1 MELWKFHGK
10 IYGTDDVKDCLHTL
24 GITEGDSL
32 CVHSELFRFGAPM
45 LPKDSFNQAIC
56 QTLLEVCGENGNLL
70 IPTFTYSFCCNEVF
84 DVLHSRSRVGMLGD
98 SFLQMPHVRRTHC
111 PIFSFAL
118 RGALSDTFMD
128 IGIEV
133 LGKDSIFDKLL
144 CHNAK
149 IITFGN
155 PYLGYT
161 FVHFLETIANVPYR
175 FDKNFSG
182 IIRDE
187 SGKESAANIIYRV
200 RHLDQRSELDYRK
213 VAHFLI
219 DLGIL
224 RLAKC
229 AGGTIGI
236 MESQRV
242 SEAILRALAKDYAA
256 FLL

>member
-1 MELWKFHGK
+1 MELWKFHSRVDS
-10 IYGTDDVKDCLHTL
+10 TDDLKNCLQSL

-32 CVHSELFRFGAPM
+32 CVHSELFRFGVPM
-45 LPKDSFNQAIC
+45 LSKDLFLQAIC
-56 QTLLEVCGENGNLL
+56 QTLLACCGTEGNLI
-70 IPTFTYSFCCNEVF
+70 IPTFTYSFCRNEVF
-84 DVLHSRSRVGMLGD
+84 DVLHSPSRVGMLGD
-98 SFLQMPHVRRTHC
+98 SFLQMSHVRRTHC

-118 RGALSDTFMD
+118 RGSLSDSLIN

-133 LGKDSIFDKLL
+133 LGKDSMFDKLL
-144 CHNAK
+144 QHNAK

-187 SGKESAANIIYRV
+187 SNKESTKNVIYRV
-200 RHLDQRSELDYRK
+200 RHLDQKSELDYQK

-224 RLAKC
+224 RLAKF

>member
-10 IYGTDDVKDCLHTL
+10 IYGTDDVKDCLRAL

-45 LPKDSFNQAIC
+45 LPKDSFNQTIC
-56 QTLLEVCGENGNLL
+56 QTLLELCGESGNLL

-84 DVLHSRSRVGMLGD
+84 DVLHSPSRVGMLGD
-98 SFLQMPHVRRTHC
+98 SFLQMPDVRRTHD

-118 RGALSDTFMD
+118 KGALSDSFMN
-128 IGIEV
+128 IGVEV

-144 CHNAK
+144 CYNAK
-149 IITFGN
+149 IMTFGN

-182 IIRDE
+182 IIRDVL
-187 SGKESAANIIYRV
+187 GKESTKNVVYRV
-200 RHLDQRSELDYRK
+200 RHLNQRGELDYRK

-219 DLGIL
+219 DLGVL

-236 MESQRV
+236 MESQRI
-242 SEAILRALAKDYAA
+242 SEAILPALAKDYGA